1 MVRELL
7 KFKQVTSTQDVLK
20 RFIKNKK
27 EIAVF
32 AYTQTRGRGRQKRN
46 WYSPSGGIY
55 LSILMFPAK
64 QINTIPLIAALS
76 VIKSLKEFNFT
87 NLSIHWPND
96 VLLNNKKICGILCEK
111 FNDAVICGI
120 GLNVNVKK
128 MPSKLPNA
136 TSLFIETGKTYN
148 LDEILNKTLQNFW
161 ILYDD
166 LQADKFK
173 PAAIY
178 HYISGLGEPIEVKLS
193 SKETIKGII
202 HNIDE
207 DWTLLV
213 RTEDGLIKKIYYGDV
228 TRLS

>member
-20 RFIKNKK
+20 RFVKNKK

-32 AYTQTRGRGRQKRN
+32 AYTQTRGRGRQKRF
-46 WYSPSGGIY
+46 WHSPSGGIY

-76 VIKSLKEFNFT
+76 VIESLKEFNFT

-128 MPSKLPNA
+128 MPTKLPNA
-136 TSLFIETGKTYN
+136 TSLFIETGKIYN
-148 LDEILNKTLQNFW
+148 LDEILYKILQNFW
-161 ILYDD
+161 MCYDN

-173 PAAIY
+173 FADIY

-228 TRLS
+228 IRLS

>member
-1 MVRELL
+1 MVRKLL

-32 AYTQTRGRGRQKRN
+32 AYTQTRGRGRQKRY

-76 VIKSLKEFNFT
+76 VIESLKEFNFT

-111 FNDAVICGI
+111 FDDAVICGI

-128 MPSKLPNA
+128 IPTKLPNA
-136 TSLFIETGKTYN
+136 TSLFIETGKIYN
-148 LDEILNKTLQNFW
+148 LDEILNRILQNFW
-161 ILYDD
+161 MFYDN

-173 PAAIY
+173 PTDIY
-178 HYISGLGEPIEVKLS
+178 HYVSGLGEPIEVKLS

-228 TRLS
+228 IRLS